1 MKSTPIPV
9 PHFLSV
15 PEVGKICGVSRNTVY
30 NWVKKGV
37 LDAYQ
42 TPGRTNLIRPG
53 DLVIFMQKSGMFIP
67 EKLNQLAEKDAME
80 VGFIPKG
87 SDPTRAKAKI
97 LLVNCND
104 KAVAVVTRSVGEFL
118 EIFTAS
124 TGFEALHLLTV
135 NPDMSLMLLA
145 DELIGLS
152 SDETIRQSKALNEK
166 LKVLRISSKEDEPAD
181 LNTPLRVPMTR
192 QIIQNALKEDEDS

>member
-30 NWVKKGV
+30 NWVKKGA
-37 LDAYQ
+37 LEAYQ

-53 DLVIFMQKSGMFIP
+53 DLVVFMQKSGMFIP
-67 EKLNQLAEKDAME
+67 EKLTQLADKDAME

-87 SDPTRAKAKI
+87 ADSTRAKEKL
-97 LLVNCND
+97 LLVNCD
-104 KAVAVVTRSVGEFL
+104 DRAVAVVTRSVGEFM
-118 EIFTAS
+118 EIFTAT

-135 NPDMSLMLLA
+135 NPEIALMLVA
-145 DELIGLS
+145 NELQGLS
-152 SDETIRQSKALNEK
+152 SEETIRQALALSES
-166 LKVLRISSKEDEPAD
+166 LKVLRVSSKDDEPAD
-181 LNTPLRVPMTR
+181 LHTPLRVPATR
-192 QIIQNALKEDEDS
+192 QVIQNAMKDRKDS